1 MGAGHAEVRRSR
13 RLVLSFI
20 STVVN
25 YEYVFYWYFYQVT
38 LRTALCIV
46 LITLRGVQG
55 TPLSGGSWRS
65 SDTLNAHCFG

>member
-1 MGAGHAEVRRSR
+1 MLLPGDPLHSIVHS
-13 RLVLSFI
+13 I
-20 STVVN
+20 N
-25 YEYVFYWYFYQVT
+25 EYVFYWYFYQVT

-65 SDTLNAHCFG
+65 SDTLNAHCLG